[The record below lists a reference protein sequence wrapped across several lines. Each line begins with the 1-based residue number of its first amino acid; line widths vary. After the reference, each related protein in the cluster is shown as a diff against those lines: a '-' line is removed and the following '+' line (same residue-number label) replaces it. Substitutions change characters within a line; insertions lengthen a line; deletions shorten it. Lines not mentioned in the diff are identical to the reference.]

1 MINAETLSDIDN
13 SFNNAVKTN
22 KKIKR
27 LYKRIRDGT
36 ATFTDAGDFA
46 KEIGTVLSAA
56 FKEHI
61 SVEILPD
68 GRLTWEIGNEIVR
81 PEILKG
87 YDYTAGYFNDV
98 QSAMFKK
105 KKLNIKGVSPDVSED
120 RIDGILT
127 KLYSDTYDKTG
138 WILEDAG
145 YLQNYFESVVD
156 TGMKNN
162 AGLLAQSGIRSTLT
176 REVDGGACAWCMNLA
191 GTYEYGEEPDDFY
204 RRHRDCHCRVVYEIP
219 EGFRQDSWGKNWF
232 ADNPDWQLEKKKRI
246 EWSQMSNA
254 YEKTDITNKRYV
266 ATGKLTQEQAKRL
279 EEILL
284 NN

>member
-1 MINAETLSDIDN
+1 MVLLINAETLTAIDE
-13 SFNNAVKTN
+13 SFNQAIKNN
-22 KKIKR
+22 KRVQR

-36 ATFTDAGDFA
+36 ATFVDAGDFA

-87 YDYTAGYFNDV
+87 YDYTAGYFNEV
-98 QSAMFKK
+98 QSALFKK
-105 KKLNIKGVSPDVSED
+105 KGLNIKGVPPDVSED

-156 TGMKNN
+156 TGQKK
-162 AGLLAQSGIRSTLT
+162 QCRFTCTIR
-176 REVDGGACAWCMNLA
+176 
-191 GTYEYGEEPDDFY
+191 
-204 RRHRDCHCRVVYEIP
+204 
-219 EGFRQDSWGKNWF
+219 
-232 ADNPDWQLEKKKRI
+232 
-246 EWSQMSNA
+246 
-254 YEKTDITNKRYV
+254 NKGNDYPR
-266 ATGKLTQEQAKRL
+266 G
-279 EEILL
+279 
-284 NN
+284 

>member
-1 MINAETLSDIDN
+1 MVLLINADTLTAIDE
-13 SFNNAVKTN
+13 SFNQAVKNN
-22 KKIKR
+22 KKVQR

-36 ATFTDAGDFA
+36 ATFVDAGDFA

-87 YDYTAGYFNDV
+87 YDYTAGYFSDV
-98 QSAMFKK
+98 QSALFKEK
-105 KKLNIKGVSPDVSED
+105 GLNIKGVPPDVNED

-162 AGLLAQSGIRSTLT
+162 VGMLAQSGIRPKIV
-176 REVDGGACAWCMNLA
+176 REVDAGACPWCMNLA
-191 GTYEYGEEPDDFY
+191 GTYDYPTTDEVY
-204 RRHRDCHCRVVYEIP
+204 RRHRDCHCRVTYEIP
-219 EGFRQDSWGKNWF
+219 NGFRQDVWS
-232 ADNPDWQLEKKKRI
+232 KR
-246 EWSQMSNA
+246 EWYVDEQVEA
-254 YEKTDITNKRYV
+254 RKRFQITQ
-266 ATGKLTQEQAKRL
+266 TKLSPERAKEL

-284 NN
+284 NQ